1 MNMTNNFRTP
11 DFCEDFVHRAYE
23 VIRRNTRFNI
33 NKLQFQDRLLGS
45 RLTMSLFLLPVMLNP
60 VASFTFND
68 KWVNSFISVAP
79 SVQEFVQTLPKRAEG
94 PFVAIIGKLLSPL
107 SFVVFYQR
115 KVYRCVELW
124 HALDMAIKIFI
135 VYQKNFPLDSAT
147 AWQFI
152 MLHFYEM
159 EKEIKFVLPGV
170 LRLKAMLNISTNANG
185 TKVKAPKIPGQV
197 IPTSAGIASQR
208 ET

>member
-1 MNMTNNFRTP
+1 MTNKFRTP
-11 DFCEDFVHRAYE
+11 DFCEDFVRRTYE

-33 NKLQFQDRLLGS
+33 EKLQFHDQLLGS
-45 RLTMSLFLLPVMLNP
+45 RLTISLFLLPAVLNP
-60 VASFTFND
+60 AISYAFHSQ
-68 KWVNSFISVAP
+68 WVNSFISVAP
-79 SVQEFVQTLPKRAEG
+79 SVQEFIEKLPKKAEG
-94 PFVAIIGKLLSPL
+94 PFVAIIGRLLSPL

-135 VYQKNFPLDSAT
+135 VYQKSFPSDCAT

-159 EKEIKFVLPGV
+159 EQEIKFILPGV
-170 LRLKAMLNISTNANG
+170 LRLRAMLNITSSSSMGQNKLPVQAVTN
-185 TKVKAPKIPGQV
+185 
-197 IPTSAGIASQR
+197 SAVSQR